1 MQKLEQKIKLKR
13 YPYTYVRATVMK
25 SLLFRKDDYQKMLK
39 MSFSEIAKFLQ
50 ESTYRKEINALA
62 TQYSG
67 AELLEL
73 AMNKNLSDS
82 FKKLMSISPDELRT
96 LITAYILRKDIEDIK
111 TILRG
116 KFTGANEKTIIASL
130 TGAGTLSG
138 EELTAFLK
146 KDSVE
151 EILKSNRIVEFSLFA
166 NALKDFHG
174 KKTLASIENV
184 FDRQYYRKLAEF
196 SQRLPKQGALFRN
209 FLIKEVEVINLLT
222 LLRLKKA
229 KMAKD
234 SFRELMIPT
243 GYPAKD
249 AKLMGLVS
257 MEDIEEFARELMR
270 TEYKELI
277 VKGIEEYKKT
287 NSLIKL
293 ETDLY
298 KYLLDQTTLM
308 LHQHPLSVDTILG
321 YMFAKDIEVRNL
333 KILVKGKQLGLKDE
347 FIESQLV
354 VD

>member
-1 MQKLEQKIKLKR
+1 MQKLEQKIRLKR

-25 SLLFRKDDYQKMLK
+25 SLLFKKDDYQKMLK

-50 ESTYRKEINALA
+50 ESTYKKEVNELA

-67 AELLEL
+67 TELLEL
-73 AMNKNLSDS
+73 AMNKNLSGS
-82 FKKLMSISPDELRT
+82 FKKLMSISPDELKT

-116 KFTGANEKTIIASL
+116 KFTGADEKAITGFL
-130 TGAGTLSG
+130 TCAGTLSREDLG
-138 EELTAFLK
+138 ALLK
-146 KDSVE
+146 KESVE
-151 EILKSNRIVEFSLFA
+151 DIIKSNKIVDFSQFTV
-166 NALKDFHG
+166 ALKEFQD
-174 KKTLASIENV
+174 KKTLASVENALDK
-184 FDRQYYRKLAEF
+184 FYYKSVAEF

-209 FLIKEVEVINLLT
+209 FLTKEIEVLNLLT

-229 KMAKD
+229 RMAKD
-234 SFRELMIPT
+234 SFKDLMIPT
-243 GYPAKD
+243 GNDAKD
-249 AKLMGLVS
+249 SKLKNLAG
-257 MEDIEEFARELMR
+257 MENIEEFAREMMR
-270 TEYKELI
+270 TEYRELI
-277 VKGIEEYKKT
+277 AKGIEEYKKS

-293 ETDLY
+293 ETDLF

-333 KILVKGKQLGLKDE
+333 KILVKGKQLGLRDE